1 MIIGVYALARNEAG
15 NVARWADSCREADCR
30 VVTDTGSTDDTV
42 ALLEAR
48 GVSVTRGHVIPW
60 RWDHAHNLSLHHL
73 PADVDV
79 AIRLDLDEVLEPGW
93 RAGVVRAWQER
104 PEATKLRYWY
114 QWSPALRFRSDRIH
128 LRAGYHWTGATHE
141 GLVRWSGPE
150 VQAVT
155 DDVRITHHRDPAKR
169 HSTDLTLLRQA
180 VREAPGDARMAWYLA
195 RELDYGD
202 DAETV
207 PAFRAYL
214 EMPGG
219 TPHER
224 AYACRVLAR
233 RLPDETGTWLLR
245 ALQESP
251 HEPEAHLLLGRAA
264 WDAGDAVGALY
275 WCRRAAVANA
285 ERQNHASDP
294 AAYGSAPAD
303 MAATAAYCLGL
314 REEAATHAAE
324 AFRRQPDDRRLA
336 EQLARLQLELSTHTP
351 GPRER

>member
-15 NVARWADSCREADCR
+15 NVARWADSCREADVR

-48 GVSVTRGHVIPW
+48 GVSVARGNVVPW
-60 RWDHAHNLSLHHL
+60 RWDDAHNLSLYHL
-73 PADVDV
+73 PTDVDV
-79 AIRLDLDEVLEPGW
+79 AIRLDLDEAIEPGW
-93 RAGVVRAWQER
+93 REGVVAAWRAH

-114 QWSPALRFRSDRIH
+114 QWSAALRFRSDRIH
-128 LRAGYHWTGATHE
+128 LRSGYRWSGATHE
-141 GLVRWSGPE
+141 GLVRWSGDE

-169 HSTDLTLLRQA
+169 HNTDLTLLRQA
-180 VREAPGDARMAWYLA
+180 VREAPGDARMQWYLA
-195 RELDYGD
+195 RELDYAG
-202 DAETV
+202 DAETIQ
-207 PAFRAYL
+207 AFQTYL
-214 EMPGG
+214 GLPGG

-233 RLPDETGTWLLR
+233 RLPDDAGPWLLR

-251 HEPEAHLLLGRAA
+251 HEPEAYLELGRAA
-264 WDAGDAVGALY
+264 WQNRDAVGALY

-294 AAYGSAPAD
+294 AAYGAVPAD

-314 REEAATHAAE
+314 RDEAATHAAE

-336 EQLARLQLELSTHTP
+336 EQLARLQLETSAHTQ
-351 GPRER
+351 GPKER

>member
-15 NVARWADSCREADCR
+15 NVARWAESCREADVR
-30 VVTDTGSTDDTV
+30 VVTDTGSTDDTA
-42 ALLEAR
+42 ALLEAA
-48 GVSVTRGHVIPW
+48 GVTVARGHVIPW
-60 RWDHAHNLSLHHL
+60 RWDAAHNLSLHHL

-93 RAGVVRAWQER
+93 REGVERAWQQQ

-141 GLVRWSGPE
+141 GLVRWAGQE

-180 VREAPGDARMAWYLA
+180 VREAPGDARMQWYLA
-195 RELDYGD
+195 RELDYAG

-207 PAFRAYL
+207 PAFRSYL
-214 EMPGG
+214 DMAGG

-233 RLPDETGTWLLR
+233 RMPGEAGTWLLR

-275 WCRRAAVANA
+275 WCRRAAMANG

-294 AAYGSAPAD
+294 VAYGAVPAD

-314 REEAATHAAE
+314 RDEAATHAAE

-336 EQLARLQLELSTHTP
+336 EQLARLQLETSAHTP
-351 GPRER
+351 GPKER